1 MSNEIEDRVNGA
13 QGHQHTRCARR
24 GAPRRARNLLQ
35 GGAPSDSRIGGQPV
49 EREPRRK
56 KLAAH
61 IHTRIWDLFLVISGQ
76 GEIRYRGDDGADTV
90 SMPARAFCAIPP
102 GCEHEVC
109 NLSTTEPFSFLLIH
123 APWEGYDH
131 VRGPEDAARG

>member
-1 MSNEIEDRVNGA
+1 MAPKVISIPDVLA
-13 QGHQHTRCARR
+13 VARR
-24 GAPRRARNLLQ
+24 DVHGTCSKAVLHQIPASEASVFSVNP
-35 GGAPSDSRIGGQPV
+35 G
-49 EREPRRK
+49 E

-76 GEIRYRGDDGADTV
+76 GEIRYRGDDGAGTV

-109 NLSTTEPFSFLLIH
+109 KC
-123 APWEGYDH
+123 
-131 VRGPEDAARG
+131 DAARRSAHTHDPGGQCSPQHHLRGDCEAMDHS